1 MKKVLMEVLHKA
13 AAGLDVH
20 KEVVVACRRRQVN
33 ETDVESEV
41 KQFRTTTR
49 GLREL
54 SAWLKEWDILHVAM
68 ESTGVFWVPIWNLLQ
83 SEFELRLV
91 NAQYLKKVPG
101 RKTDIV
107 DAEGIAQLHQCG
119 LLRGSFV
126 PSESVREW
134 RELTRQR
141 MKLLDQRT
149 SVINRIQK
157 VLEQANSKLSS
168 VTSDVMCVS
177 GRRMLQAMSDGE
189 HEASVLAEM
198 ARGRLREKGADLR
211 ESLEGRM
218 TENQEWLLQRMLS
231 QIDFLE
237 SEIELYDQRI
247 AELMRPFEPSLKLLD
262 TIDGVDWRTAENLL
276 AELGP
281 EMKQFPSDD
290 ELASW
295 AGMSPGNN
303 ESAGKRK
310 SGKTAKGNRWLRRVL
325 VQAAW
330 GGVRKKNSYVAAQFG
345 RLAARRGKKRAIV
358 AVGRT
363 ILIAAYH
370 VLKKEVEYQDLGG
383 NYFDQLNEERTKSY
397 LVHRLESLGYEVSLK
412 ELKQVA

>member
-68 ESTGVFWVPIWNLLQ
+68 ESTGVYWVPIWNLLQ
-83 SEFELRLV
+83 SEFELMLV

-370 VLKKEVEYQDLGG
+370 VLKEEVEYQDLGG